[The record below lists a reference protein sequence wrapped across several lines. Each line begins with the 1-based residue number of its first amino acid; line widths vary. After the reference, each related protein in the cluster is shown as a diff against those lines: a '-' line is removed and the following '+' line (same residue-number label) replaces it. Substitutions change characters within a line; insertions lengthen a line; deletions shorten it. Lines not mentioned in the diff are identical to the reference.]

1 MGHITKIPTVWVSNK
16 YLEIAHD
23 IFLFVSQFVFVWF
36 AESVKDLIRFLKRET
51 ETGDVRQELGKTQT
65 LQKDLIPLVK
75 QFHKDKVLFDAVIRY

>member
-1 MGHITKIPTVWVSNK
+1 MTYFGLYRSW
-16 YLEIAHD
+16 
-23 IFLFVSQFVFVWF
+23 FFVFVWLT
-36 AESVKDLIRFLKRET
+36 ESVKDLIRFLKRET